1 VTLFGQM
8 GTATELMQSMQRQ
21 AALAVLQAGAERE
34 RNSRCGRVCDIACF
48 EPRLAEL
55 VHERVE

>member
-1 VTLFGQM
+1 VTLLGQIS
-8 GTATELMQSMQRQ
+8 GTPAEQYERYQLRLWLR
-21 AALAVLQAGAERE
+21 AAAERD
-34 RNSRCGRVCDIACF
+34 RNNRCGRVCDIADF